1 MNWGIRIIIL
11 LGAFITLVLFM
22 VSRAMKEEFHLVA
35 ENYYEREVKY
45 QEEIDKINNARSLT
59 QPIAI
64 NYRAGENMVYIAF
77 PDNQKR
83 HVEGIVYFFRPSD
96 SSLDREFE
104 ADPDDTGLQKVDVKN
119 FEKGL
124 WQVKISWRYG
134 RQEFQEEKNI
144 IIQ

>member
-11 LGAFITLVLFM
+11 LGAFISMVLFM
-22 VSRAMKEEFHLVA
+22 VSRAMKEEFHLVT

-45 QEEIDKINNARSLT
+45 QEEIDKINNARALT
-59 QPIAI
+59 QPISISYQPA
-64 NYRAGENMVYIAF
+64 ENMVCIAF
-77 PDNQKR
+77 PDTHKR
-83 HVEGIVYFFRPSD
+83 HVEGKVYFFRPSD

-104 ADPDDTGLQKVDVKN
+104 ADPDESGLQNINVKN
-119 FEKGL
+119 FEIGL

-134 RQEFQEEKNI
+134 QQEFQEEKNI